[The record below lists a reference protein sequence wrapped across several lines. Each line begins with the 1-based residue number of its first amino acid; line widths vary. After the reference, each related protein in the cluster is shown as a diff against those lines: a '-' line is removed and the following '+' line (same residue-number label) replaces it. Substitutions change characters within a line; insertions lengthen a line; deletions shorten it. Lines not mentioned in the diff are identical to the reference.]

1 MTLAERGAC
10 DCVDERGA
18 CDRPTCATVQSGAM
32 HLNANCVQLEVK
44 EARLDPTSRFWSFL
58 ALALRPCDPH
68 MYPPLVFV
76 NEQTHFKAM

>member
-1 MTLAERGAC
+1 MIIQVTAAAQRSVTLAERGAC

-58 ALALRPCDPH
+58 ALDH
-68 MYPPLVFV
+68 
-76 NEQTHFKAM
+76 Q